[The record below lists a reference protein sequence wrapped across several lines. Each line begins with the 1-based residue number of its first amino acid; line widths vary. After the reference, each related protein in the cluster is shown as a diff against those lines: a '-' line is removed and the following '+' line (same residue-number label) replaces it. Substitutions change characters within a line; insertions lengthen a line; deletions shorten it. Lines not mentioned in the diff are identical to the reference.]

1 MTDKEAKKF
10 YNSTMWKHKRMQI
23 LERDHYECQDCRKR
37 LRDAVAAGDILRGEE
52 KKIRRAE
59 EVHHIVPI
67 DLLKTYIRD
76 EMQANNYALAQ
87 LIAEALSEM
96 SLVIENQIQLGDK
109 KLADVLVDAIIKK
122 MSQNI
127 KWKKGAAGV

>member
-59 EVHHIVPI
+59 EVHHIVE
-67 DLLKTYIRD
+67 LKEHPELGLEEDNLISLCKGIAYNDRSCDYSIRW
-76 EMQANNYALAQ
+76 EILQ
-87 LIAEALSEM
+87 S
-96 SLVIENQIQLGDK
+96 VIM
-109 KLADVLVDAIIKK
+109 AD
-122 MSQNI
+122 NR
-127 KWKKGAAGV
+127 

>member
-59 EVHHIVPI
+59 EVHHIVE
-67 DLLKTYIRD
+67 LKEHPELGLEED
-76 EMQANNYALAQ
+76 N
-87 LIAEALSEM
+87 LI
-96 SLVIENQIQLGDK
+96 SLCVPCHNLGHGRAPRRFKRKK
-109 KLADVLVDAIIKK
+109 KLVSKEL
-122 MSQNI
+122 
-127 KWKKGAAGV
+127 W

>member
-1 MTDKEAKKF
+1 MMDVEYNGKCASSLGIYAKAVPDVPAAALKEKTVEIPGADGTLILLDGGEAGKEAV
-10 YNSTMWKHKRMQI
+10 
-23 LERDHYECQDCRKR
+23 L
-37 LRDAVAAGDILRGEE
+37 
-52 KKIRRAE
+52 
-59 EVHHIVPI
+59 PI

>member
-59 EVHHIVPI
+59 EVHHIVE
-67 DLLKTYIRD
+67 LKEHPELGLEED
-76 EMQANNYALAQ
+76 N
-87 LIAEALSEM
+87 LI
-96 SLVIENQIQLGDK
+96 SLWNECIIIQRK
-109 KLADVLVDAIIKK
+109 
-122 MSQNI
+122 
-127 KWKKGAAGV
+127 AGRWYR